1 MCPLCVAGMTTWLLA
16 GGAGGGA
23 LLTTTYA
30 LVKSR
35 SKKTQLLDKN
45 KQTAIKQMPAK

>member
-1 MCPLCVAGMTTWLLA
+1 MTTWLLA

-35 SKKTQLLDKN
+35 SKKTQLLDKS
-45 KQTAIKQMPAK
+45 KQISIKQMPAK